1 MHKTLRARERESVG
15 CESCFSGASQA
26 RLAFL
31 AGGRL
36 ASRLSPPVVLSAL
49 ETSTPAVLGFGFVG
63 VAAVY
68 KAQSPRDPTCSA
80 VLHTGTTGSH
90 GELGACDI
98 ILGPK

>member
-1 MHKTLRARERESVG
+1 MENKFPIKYNARRDSERVRASFG

-26 RLAFL
+26 
-31 AGGRL
+31 RL

-49 ETSTPAVLGFGFVG
+49 ETSTPGGCAVGFGFVG

-90 GELGACDI
+90 GERRL
-98 ILGPK
+98 

>member
-1 MHKTLRARERESVG
+1 M
-15 CESCFSGASQA
+15 
-26 RLAFL
+26 FL

-68 KAQSPRDPTCSA
+68 KAQIPRDPTCSA

-90 GELGACDI
+90 GELGASDI
-98 ILGPK
+98 IWDSK